1 MNLLFNSCGP
11 RSKFVAIASL
21 SAFVSSAYAGSFTRL
36 GSLDQTIAFSN
47 VVAISRDGSA
57 VVGNTVEN
65 GHQTAYRW
73 QAGAMISLG
82 NLKGEFTD
90 FSEAGGVSRDGSVV
104 SGMSLSPNGTEA
116 FRWEAGVMT
125 GLGDLPGDIFYSHGF
140 EVSGDGSTVV
150 GISRT
155 GDVGDHPFRWV
166 GGVMHD
172 LFDDFPKGAFP
183 PFANCISDDGS
194 TIVGFEFLWRM
205 GEVEFIDPPD
215 GAQFAMPLQISDDG
229 SVIVGHARFDSSR
242 TEAFRWEDGEYQL
255 LSDLPG
261 GALDSRATGV
271 SGDGS
276 IVVGVA
282 STASGMRPFIWDDQL
297 GMRNLVDVLT
307 MDFELNLAGLTLTEA
322 VGVSGEGLRIAGN
335 SVNSNGRPEAWLAD
349 LTCAAGDLNHDGSCS
364 TQDIEPL
371 LDCLLMGMP
380 CGCADLNNDGN
391 HDGHDLAYLVQFLL
405 SASKALP
412 LDK

>member
-1 MNLLFNSCGP
+1 MIQSLNSVGLH
-11 RSKFVAIASL
+11 SKLAAVASL
-21 SAFVSSAYAGSFTRL
+21 SALVSSAHAGSFTPL
-36 GSLDQTIAFSN
+36 GSLDQTNVFSN
-47 VVAISRDGSA
+47 VIAISRDGSA

-65 GHQTAYRW
+65 GHLTAYRW
-73 QAGAMISLG
+73 QAGTMISLG
-82 NLKGEFTD
+82 NLKNKFTEY
-90 FSEAGGVSRDGSVV
+90 SEAGGVSRDGSVV

-194 TIVGFEFLWRM
+194 TIVGFEFRWRL
-205 GEVEFIDPPD
+205 GVVEFIDPPT

-229 SVIVGHARFDSSR
+229 SVIVGHARFDAAR
-242 TEAFRWEDGEYQL
+242 TEAFRWEDGAYL
-255 LSDLPG
+255 LLGDLPG
-261 GALDSRATGV
+261 GAIDSRAMGV

-276 IVVGVA
+276 IIVGAA
-282 STASGMRPFIWDDQL
+282 STASGMRPFIWDAGH
-297 GMRNLVDVLT
+297 GMRNLVGVLT
-307 MDFELNLAGLTLTEA
+307 VDFALNLGGMTLTEA
-322 VGVSGEGLRIAGN
+322 VGVSGDGLRIAGN
-335 SVNSNGRPEAWLAD
+335 GINSNGRPEAWLAD
-349 LTCAAGDLNHDGSCS
+349 LTCADGDLNHDGSCS
-364 TQDIEPL
+364 TLDIEPL
-371 LDCLLMGMP
+371 LDCLLLGVS
-380 CGCADLNNDGN
+380 CGCADLNLDDHRDGQ
-391 HDGHDLAYLVQFLL
+391 DIRALVDCIVT
-405 SASKALP
+405 P
-412 LDK
+412 